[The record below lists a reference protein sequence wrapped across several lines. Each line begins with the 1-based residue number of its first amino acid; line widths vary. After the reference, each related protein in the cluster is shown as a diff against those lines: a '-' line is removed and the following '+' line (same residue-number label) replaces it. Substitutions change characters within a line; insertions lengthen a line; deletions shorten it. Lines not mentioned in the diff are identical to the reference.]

1 MTELVGWHRLGIIL
15 LLDHAGPVAHVL
27 VRKLNCVV
35 HKLVLI
41 KLGLR
46 VVFQPVQMVQI
57 IDRSEPVVL
66 VAKGQESLLVLA
78 VLWRSDFMAL
88 ILMEF
93 YLRSGNQFPAIDA
106 DALRIWARE
115 VLL

>member
-1 MTELVGWHRLGIIL
+1 MTELVGWHRLGMTL

-27 VRKLNCVV
+27 VWKLNGVV

-46 VVFQPVQMVQI
+46 VVFQPVQVVQI
-57 IDRSEPVVL
+57 IDWSEPVVF
-66 VAKGQESLLVLA
+66 VAKGQESLFVLTM
-78 VLWRSDFMAL
+78 LWRSDFMTL

-106 DALRIWARE
+106 DAFRIWAGE